1 MQFLEKSSQGGM
13 QFSPQAQQA
22 ISGRL
27 GELLN
32 AFETV
37 DTNNARSL
45 RKDVEEYLVQLGFMP
60 SKEERKAMEMQAISG
75 QMPPQEAQ
83 MVEQTEEVV
92 QQGDY

>member
-1 MQFLEKSSQGGM
+1 
-13 QFSPQAQQA
+13 
-22 ISGRL
+22 
-27 GELLN
+27 
-32 AFETV
+32 
-37 DTNNARSL
+37 L

-60 SKEERKAMEMQAISG
+60 SKEEQKAMEMQAVTG